1 MVAKTKIKD
10 LLKGEIKGELAAQ
23 KEKAKQENLERNA
36 KLREVIIYTRN
47 GCEYCKELK
56 DILKEEG
63 IKFIEK
69 EVSKYRNEFNVV
81 SNTVG
86 MGIFPTMLVNEN
98 YIIPN
103 RDYQNLHQG
112 VEILKTYGS
121 PEFKNPDFKVKL
133 LESLKTLNFNINTS
147 LKTTNDK
154 LYPLLDLTENI
165 LKVVDE
171 EEDNNGEVK
180 KTKPKKKGCGCG
192 KKS

>member
-47 GCEYCKELK
+47 GCEYSKELK

-69 EVSKYRNEFNVV
+69 EVSKYRNEFNIV

-103 RDYQNLHQG
+103 RDYQNLPQG
-112 VEILKTYGS
+112 VEILKIYGS